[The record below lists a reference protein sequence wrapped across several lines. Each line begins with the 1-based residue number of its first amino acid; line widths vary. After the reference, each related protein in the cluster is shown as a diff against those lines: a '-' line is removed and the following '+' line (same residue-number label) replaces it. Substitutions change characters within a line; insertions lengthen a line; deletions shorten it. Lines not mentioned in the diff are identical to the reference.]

1 MKIASILSFALLAHW
16 GSVVYAQPNAVGV
29 RNIDTFTLACEVVR
43 NRELRRFV
51 NVSDE
56 TNEKIRKIVNDPVN
70 DLMGKKT
77 DSFQNLRLSRNGR
90 MAELDESFLAI
101 LKTEVP
107 EYNAKKVRA
116 WALKSMFRVPEVAF
130 SSGIVRQFL
139 ELDGFAIKSLEDALA
154 SEPIPF
160 EELRNRLRVERA
172 KAVIEDLPIG
182 AQVLFVRYAGSK
194 LLNKFEQVADQEGPL
209 ELVCYAIEWTNT
221 MVHLCHN
228 PALHKHLQ
236 LSEEQVMQVQFID
249 AQADEKIFAVQRRDL
264 KNSSAETTLMRKR
277 SIADAFAI
285 LTEKQLK
292 RLQQWIADEFFV
304 ANPKRELSMVA
315 LRNYLGLND
324 KDDWE
329 SCLRLLAERDAQL
342 DTRLEQLNSMIVAK
356 ILAVLPAQNREDARK
371 LVLGAW

>member
-1 MKIASILSFALLAHW
+1 
-16 GSVVYAQPNAVGV
+16 
-29 RNIDTFTLACEVVR
+29 
-43 NRELRRFV
+43 
-51 NVSDE
+51 
-56 TNEKIRKIVNDPVN
+56 
-70 DLMGKKT
+70 
-77 DSFQNLRLSRNGR
+77 
-90 MAELDESFLAI
+90 
-101 LKTEVP
+101 
-107 EYNAKKVRA
+107 
-116 WALKSMFRVPEVAF
+116 
-130 SSGIVRQFL
+130 
-139 ELDGFAIKSLEDALA
+139 
-154 SEPIPF
+154 
-160 EELRNRLRVERA
+160 
-172 KAVIEDLPIG
+172 
-182 AQVLFVRYAGSK
+182 
-194 LLNKFEQVADQEGPL
+194 
-209 ELVCYAIEWTNT
+209 
-221 MVHLCHN
+221 
-228 PALHKHLQ
+228 
-236 LSEEQVMQVQFID
+236 MQVQFID